1 MNRAD
6 NATGNK
12 KSKTHNERKRQ
23 TLVFILIMLAIP
35 VVHHF
40 VFFLYPNINS
50 FFLAFRNENKFGKEI
65 WWGVD
70 NFKEIF
76 KLFSQGEK
84 SLLNSFK
91 NTMIWWLFSSVFM
104 FALSYVWSYF
114 FYKRIVG
121 RSFFRVIFYITSII
135 GVSTTAA
142 IFKFMLQDKGFL
154 SELYCKITGVDYA
167 PAFFLEEK
175 YAQKLLFIFTFW
187 NGFGGSYILFGGAY
201 SKIPE
206 DLVEYSMI
214 DGISNMWQEIWYI
227 ILPLTWPTVSTLF
240 LINLGAIF
248 NASGPILILTRN
260 VESTHTLSYFMFKRI
275 AFDYSYYQP
284 AALGMLMTLVTLPL
298 FFFSRWA
305 MRKVESVE
313 Y

>member
-1 MNRAD
+1 MNFVDSVGA
-6 NATGNK
+6 K
-12 KSKTHNERKRQ
+12 KPKTHNERKRQ
-23 TLVFILIMLAIP
+23 TLIFIIVMMAIP
-35 VVHHF
+35 IVHHF

-50 FFLAFRNENKFGKEI
+50 FFLAFRNENKAGQEI
-65 WWGVD
+65 WYGFK
-70 NFKEIF
+70 NFQAIF
-76 KLFSQGEK
+76 DLFTKGDKL
-84 SLLNSFK
+84 LLNSFK
-91 NTMIWWLFSSVFM
+91 NTMSWFLFSSVLM
-104 FALSYVWSYF
+104 FSLSYVWSYF
-114 FYKRIVG
+114 FYKRIAG

-142 IFKFMLQDKGFL
+142 IFKFMLEDQGFL
-154 SELYCKITGVDYA
+154 SEIYCKIAGVDYA
-167 PAFFLEEK
+167 PAFFLEEE
-175 YAQKLLFIFTFW
+175 YAQKLLYIFVFW

-201 SKIPE
+201 SKIPD
-206 DLVEYSMI
+206 DLVEYSLI

-227 ILPLTWPTVSTLF
+227 ILPLTWSTVSTLF
-240 LINLGAIF
+240 LINLGSIF
-248 NASGPILILTRN
+248 SASGPILILTKN